1 MDMNIQKYMALLK
14 TVETGSFTKASEAL
28 SYSQSGISRMVQDI
42 ERELGIA
49 LLERGRGGIRPTCA
63 GVQLL
68 PQIQRLCNEYHA
80 LEQQVAD
87 LKGLDSGL
95 IRIGALSSVATHWL
109 PHIIREFRQ
118 DYPNIEYELL
128 MGDYHEIEAWIQEGR
143 VDCGFVRLPTLP
155 ELDTVFLEQDAF
167 LAILPTEHPLA
178 QRERV
183 SFAELANEPFLLLK
197 KGDFVETEELMRENG
212 FLPDVRFAAW
222 DDFAI
227 LSMVECGLGVSI
239 LPQLILRR
247 NPYHVAIRELV
258 EPAYRRIALA
268 LRDRHS
274 APPAVRRFLDY
285 LPYRKG

>member
-1 MDMNIQKYMALLK
+1 MNIQKYMALLK

-68 PQIQRLCNEYHA
+68 PQIQRLCSEYHA

-109 PHIIREFRQ
+109 PHIIREFRK

-143 VDCGFVRLPTLP
+143 VDCGFVHLPTLP

-183 SFAELANEPFLLLK
+183 SFSELANEPFLVLK
-197 KGDFVETEELMRENG
+197 KGNFVETEELMRENG
-212 FLPDVRFAAW
+212 FLPNVRFAAW

-247 NPYHVAIRELV
+247 NPYHVAIREFA

-285 LPYRKG
+285 LPYHKG